1 MKKVLVENH
10 EGKQL
15 VVQEALI
22 PVGYKYVEDYTG
34 KKKSKK
40 K

>member
-1 MKKVLVENH
+1 MKKILVENH
-10 EGKQL
+10 KGKQL

-22 PVGYKYVEDYTG
+22 PLGYKYVEDYPG